1 MHLNTDGWLDIA
13 EPLASPHHNDRPDAD
28 DISLLVIHNISLPP
42 QEYGDRYIS
51 ALFLGTLPAQRHE
64 HPYLDEIADLRV
76 AAHFLILRDGHIKQ
90 YVPTTAR
97 AWHAGISTYEGRENC
112 NDFSIGIELN
122 GSITGHSDIAPTRKT
137 DPGAA
142 FNWPYYRRLLARQT
156 TP

>member
-76 AAHFLILRDGHIKQ
+76 AAHVLILRDGHIKQ
-90 YVPTTAR
+90 SVPTTAR
-97 AWHAGISTYEGRENC
+97 AWHAGAST
-112 NDFSIGIELN
+112 
-122 GSITGHSDIAPTRKT
+122 
-137 DPGAA
+137 
-142 FNWPYYRRLLARQT
+142 
-156 TP
+156 